1 MPLKHHTE
9 TAYLLVLAIAI
20 AVAGIAASLLPK
32 LPAGLPYW
40 LGLLFLSAVYPLILT
55 RTFKENR
62 ADYEFRMLHW
72 FPAAIFVLWGILEML
87 SPRFKPL
94 YILELGF
101 LYLWSLPLVV
111 LGIAFI
117 ILFALH
123 VIRRSRLRV
132 TVLSL
137 ILILFCA
144 GAVAAEA
151 MNWNA
156 KLQAVIFPKNSTEF
170 VATLRT
176 RTEQAG
182 RFVSST
188 ASTLFANL
196 TGSTSSVSSSVMT
209 NSSAT
214 MMAGSSFSS
223 SASSVQSSAGIF
235 AMQSSSRVAMQSSS
249 QGMTMSSL
257 SSSRPTRLPN
267 SGPEAAGVL
276 ATFLLAGYSAIVHRR
291 SANRV

>member
-55 RTFKENR
+55 RTFRENR

-72 FPAAIFVLWGILEML
+72 FPAAIFVLWGVLEML

-151 MNWNA
+151 MNWNT
-156 KLQAVIFPKNSTEF
+156 KLQAVIFPKNSAEF

-188 ASTLFANL
+188 ASTLFVSL
-196 TGSTSSVSSSVMT
+196 TGGSSSVSSSAM
-209 NSSAT
+209 NSSAIA
-214 MMAGSSFSS
+214 MAGSSFSS
-223 SASSVQSSAGIF
+223 SAASVQSSADIF
-235 AMQSSSRVAMQSSS
+235 AMQSSSTMAMQSSS
-249 QGMTMSSL
+249 QGMVMSSL

-267 SGPEAAGVL
+267 SGPEAAGIL
-276 ATFLLAGYSAIVHRR
+276 ATLLLAGYCAILHRR